1 MNRNLHIEVTDPATK
16 VVLFTADLEIP
27 SDLFVPPNSDAITI
41 EGVKTAIDW
50 VVFEKE
56 HSA

>member
-16 VVLFTADLEIP
+16 AVLFTADLEIP
-27 SDLFVPPNSDAITI
+27 SDLFVPPNSDVITI

-50 VVFEKE
+50 VVYQKE
-56 HSA
+56 QR